1 MGRIGPKTAIHA
13 KTGRKRAEAGKLL
26 LGRGLGVPSRQV
38 CRERC
43 CAANRGSVLLGADT
57 RHVRGWLGRIASM
70 ALAACAVA
78 CLSGCGGGP
87 GGPSGGGFF
96 SSATGLFGGSTKIAV
111 APIIGTPPQVAED
124 LTTAL
129 VAAGKDRKL
138 TLLPGGD
145 KANYT
150 LRGYLVA
157 SSEAKGSK
165 ISYIWDV
172 TDAQGS
178 RVARVS
184 GDEVVATRS
193 GSDPWSGV
201 DSAAIRSIAGKTT
214 SQLAASLPRGGGGT
228 ASSVAA
234 TSEQAPATTASASS
248 AGAVASPKSGVLVS
262 PVSGAPGDGQRS
274 LTIALKKRLYAG
286 GVKLAN
292 GPAVNVYMVKGSVR
306 LADAS
311 GGKQSIRIDWQV
323 LDPNGKKLGT
333 VSQQNMI
340 PQGSL
345 NGPWGAIADA
355 AAGAAASGIIKL
367 LPKSS

>member
-1 MGRIGPKTAIHA
+1 
-13 KTGRKRAEAGKLL
+13 
-26 LGRGLGVPSRQV
+26 
-38 CRERC
+38 
-43 CAANRGSVLLGADT
+43 LGADT
-57 RHVRGWLGRIASM
+57 RHVRGCLRRIASV
-70 ALAACAVA
+70 ALAAFALA

-96 SSATGLFGGSTKIAV
+96 SGATSLFGGSKKIAV
-111 APIIGTPPQVAED
+111 APIIGTTPQVAQA
-124 LTTAL
+124 LTQAL
-129 VAAGKDRKL
+129 VTAGKDRGL
-138 TLLPGGD
+138 TLLPEGG

-157 SSEAKGSK
+157 TSEGKGSK
-165 ISYIWDV
+165 ITYIWDV
-172 TDAQGS
+172 NDAGGQ
-178 RVARVS
+178 RVARVT
-184 GDEVVATRS
+184 GEEVVAGRS
-193 GSDPWSGV
+193 GADPWSSV
-201 DSAAIRSIAGKTT
+201 DSAAIRSIAGKTA
-214 SQLAASLPRGGGGT
+214 SQLAVSMPRGGGGS

-234 TSEQAPATTASASS
+234 TSDAAPAATASTASTPS
-248 AGAVASPKSGVLVS
+248 PKVASPKAAGVIVA

-274 LTIALKKRLYAG
+274 LTTALKKRLYAG

-292 GPAVNVYMVKGSVR
+292 GPAVNVYMVKGSVS

-323 LDPNGKKLGT
+323 LDPSGKKLGT

-340 PQGSL
+340 PRGSL

-355 AAGAAASGIIKL
+355 AAGAAAAGIIKL

>member
-1 MGRIGPKTAIHA
+1 
-13 KTGRKRAEAGKLL
+13 
-26 LGRGLGVPSRQV
+26 V
-38 CRERC
+38 
-43 CAANRGSVLLGADT
+43 
-57 RHVRGWLGRIASM
+57 
-70 ALAACAVA
+70 ALAAFALA

-96 SSATGLFGGSTKIAV
+96 GSATGLFGGSTKIAV
-111 APIIGTPPQVAED
+111 APIIGTTPQVAEE
-124 LTTAL
+124 LTDAL
-129 VAAGKDRKL
+129 VAAGKDRNL
-138 TLLPGGD
+138 TLIPGGGN
-145 KANYT
+145 AGYT

-184 GDEVVATRS
+184 GDEIIAARS

-214 SQLAASLPRGGGGT
+214 SQLAASLPRGGGGSV
-228 ASSVAA
+228 SSVAA
-234 TSEQAPATTASASS
+234 VPDGGPAPTASAPP
-248 AGAVASPKSGVLVS
+248 ANAVSPKSAGVLVQ

-292 GPAVNVYMVKGSVR
+292 GPAVNVYMVKGSVK
-306 LADAS
+306 LADSS

-323 LDPNGKKLGT
+323 IDPSGKKLGT

-340 PQGSL
+340 PKGSL

-355 AAGAAASGIIKL
+355 AAGSAAAGIIKL